1 MCGVSEPPVPPE
13 TQGVAWSPPYDCD
26 GLQLQGPRGRCIFQ
40 LHIAARVGDLKT
52 PFSVAR

>member
-26 GLQLQGPRGRCIFQ
+26 GLQLQGPRGRCILQ